1 VRDPG
6 QRFPARFLSVAGI
19 LIGVSLVPVALAASD
34 ELAATQTAARPAP
47 EAVATAQ
54 TGRQVYNAVCI
65 ACHAPPGLGGA
76 PALGDSDAWAARI
89 DQGMKTLIDNA
100 LNGYSGSTGIMP
112 RRGGRPDLSDAEV
125 IEAVEY
131 MVERAAL

>member
-6 QRFPARFLSVAGI
+6 QRFPDRFMLVAGI
-19 LIGVSLVPVALAASD
+19 LIGVSLGQVALAASD
-34 ELAATQTAARPAP
+34 ELAATQTAPPPAP
-47 EAVATAQ
+47 KAVATAL
-54 TGRQVYNAVCI
+54 TGPQVYNAVCI

-89 DQGMKTLIDNA
+89 DRGMNTLIDNA

-112 RRGGRPDLSDAEV
+112 RRGGRLDLSDAEV
-125 IEAVEY
+125 IRAVEY
-131 MVERAAL
+131 MVEQASP